1 MACRV
6 NGGEA
11 AMSDAYPKN
20 SSFIT
25 IFAHRTD
32 DYRKVAR
39 ISAILFFRVSERYRA
54 FFARTMAALDKT
66 RRREAARIIHRYRHL
81 MNDGKCSR

>member
-20 SSFIT
+20 SSLIP
-25 IFAHRTD
+25 ILAHRTD
-32 DYRKVAR
+32 DYRKIVR
-39 ISAILFFRVSERYRA
+39 ILAILFFRMSEHYRA
-54 FFARTMAALDKT
+54 FFARTMAALDET
-66 RRREAARIIHRYRHL
+66 RRGEAARIMNRYRHL
-81 MNDGKCSR
+81 MDDEKCSR